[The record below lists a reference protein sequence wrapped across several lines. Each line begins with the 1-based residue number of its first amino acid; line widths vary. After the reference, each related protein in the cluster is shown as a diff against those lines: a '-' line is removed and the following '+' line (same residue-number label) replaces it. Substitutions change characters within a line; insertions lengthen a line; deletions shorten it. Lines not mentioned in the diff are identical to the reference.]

1 MQDSVSMII
10 RFDFY
15 LFYKRN
21 AIVRFDIRL
30 TITVH
35 LISSLKKERKVNY
48 TQRGC
53 AIHKMPLQ
61 ERERAFDS
69 NQLVFPQ
76 FHTRVALF
84 INKGFLIASQESWR
98 IRTNVS
104 LIQQS

>member
-1 MQDSVSMII
+1 M
-10 RFDFY
+10 
-15 LFYKRN
+15 
-21 AIVRFDIRL
+21 
-30 TITVH
+30 
-35 LISSLKKERKVNY
+35 
-48 TQRGC
+48 QRGC

-69 NQLVFPQ
+69 NQLVFPE

-84 INKGFLIASQESWR
+84 INKSFLIASQESWR